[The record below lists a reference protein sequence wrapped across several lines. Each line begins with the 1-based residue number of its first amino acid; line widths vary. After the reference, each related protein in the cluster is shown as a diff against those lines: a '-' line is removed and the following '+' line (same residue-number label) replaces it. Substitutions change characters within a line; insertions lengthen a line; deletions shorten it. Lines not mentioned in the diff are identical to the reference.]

1 MTRKL
6 KVLAALFLAVLL
18 SFSAAGCGDR
28 EGLGL
33 VKQAVRFKD
42 NYKTDAMEVF
52 CDWDAV
58 NPFLDACEYEKYG
71 LQTGFV
77 DDKTFR
83 YYEEEFN
90 VIWLSEDLPT
100 LVNHEKDKTG
110 RIDLSYGAIDCSS
123 FDNSRNPKYFA
134 EPMIEVYIYN
144 PNSIGAKQLEPE
156 YLPGYRAVYSLD
168 GMLAL
173 CEGEWF
179 LKEDK
184 YEFCRYYFEIML
196 KIIGKG

>member
-1 MTRKL
+1 MTRKM

-18 SFSAAGCGDR
+18 AFSAAGCGDR

-100 LVNHEKDKTG
+100 LVNHEKILCLAIRQSLETAECCQLVWTLPLWTILSLICMKTACLLCWETVMQKN
-110 RIDLSYGAIDCSS
+110 DL
-123 FDNSRNPKYFA
+123 
-134 EPMIEVYIYN
+134 
-144 PNSIGAKQLEPE
+144 
-156 YLPGYRAVYSLD
+156 
-168 GMLAL
+168 
-173 CEGEWF
+173 
-179 LKEDK
+179 
-184 YEFCRYYFEIML
+184 
-196 KIIGKG
+196 